1 VVKAGRDFES
11 LAKNEMEE
19 PLMASPAV
27 SEGTLFVRGSRHL
40 FAIRAR

>member
-1 VVKAGRDFES
+1 VRAGQEFQS
-11 LAKNEMEE
+11 LARNEMGE